1 MKTRAALFHA
11 VGTPFEVVEIDLAE
25 PRPHEVVVRMAA
37 VGICG
42 TDLHQV
48 KGEFRRPTPMVL
60 GHEGAGVVEEV
71 GDAVTRVRPGDD
83 VVLSWAPSCG
93 ECAGCRRGR
102 PATCARLN
110 AAIPNGTLPDGS
122 TGMTYRGETVYRGTA
137 TGCLAERVVV
147 HEQVA
152 LPLAGAVP
160 FDQAALL
167 GCAVLT
173 GVGVVLYAAGVER
186 GASVLVMG
194 AGGVGQFVVQGARIA
209 GAETI
214 VVCDPVEARLDAAR
228 VAGAT
233 HVAVPDALRDVMR
246 AELPDGAD
254 YGFDAVG
261 YPATTTTAL
270 RSTRDGGTAVIVGL
284 PPQGERLDLDP
295 FELIRKEKRLTGT
308 LYGSEDPAVALPA
321 MLEHVSAG
329 RLDLASSLGPS
340 FPLERVDEAVQASL
354 AGESGRVLVLPDA

>member
-1 MKTRAALFHA
+1 VKTRAALFHA
-11 VGTPFEVVEIDLAE
+11 VGEPLEVAEVDLDE
-25 PRPHEVVVRMAA
+25 PRPHEVVVRMSA

-48 KGEFRRPTPMVL
+48 RGEFRRPTPMVL
-60 GHEGAGVVEEV
+60 GHEGAGVVEAV
-71 GDAVTRVRPGDD
+71 GDAVTRVRVGDD

-110 AAIPNGTLPDGS
+110 AAIPNGTLPDGT
-122 TGMTYRGETVYRGTA
+122 TGISYRGETVYRGTA

-147 HEQVA
+147 SEQVA

-160 FDQAALL
+160 FEQAALL

-173 GVGVVLYAAGVER
+173 GVGAVLYAARVAA
-186 GASVLVMG
+186 GASVLVVG

-209 GAETI
+209 GAATI
-214 VVCDPVEARLDAAR
+214 VASDPVEGRRAAAR
-228 VAGAT
+228 KAGAT
-233 HVAVPDALRDVMR
+233 HAVAPDELREVMR
-246 AELPDGAD
+246 EVLPDGAD

-261 YPATTTTAL
+261 DPQTTVTAL
-270 RSTRDGGTAVIVGL
+270 RSTRDGGTTVIVGL
-284 PPQGERLDLDP
+284 PAQGLRLDLDP

-321 MLEHVSAG
+321 MLDHVRAG
-329 RLDLASSLGPS
+329 DLELASSVGPA
-340 FPLERVDEAVQASL
+340 FTLDDVDDAVQASL
-354 AGESGRVLVLPDA
+354 AGEAGRVLVLP

>member
-11 VGTPFEVVEIDLAE
+11 AGEPLEVAEIDLDE

-71 GDAVTRVRPGDD
+71 GDAVTSVRAGDH

-102 PATCARLN
+102 PATCRVLN
-110 AAIPNGTLPDGS
+110 AAIPQGTLPDGT
-122 TGMTYRGETVYRGTA
+122 TGMSYRGETVYRGTA

-147 HEQVA
+147 SEQVA
-152 LPLAGAVP
+152 LPLGGALP

-173 GVGVVLYAAGVER
+173 GIGAALHAAAVQP
-186 GASVLVMG
+186 GATVLVIG

-209 GAETI
+209 GAAAI
-214 VVCDPVEARLDAAR
+214 VVCDPVDARLDAAR
-228 VAGAT
+228 AHGAT
-233 HVAVPDALRDVMR
+233 HVVRPDELRDLMR
-246 AELPDGAD
+246 AELPDGVD

-261 YPATTTTAL
+261 YPATTETTL
-270 RSTRDGGTAVIVGL
+270 RSTREGGTAVIVGL

-308 LYGSEDPAVALPA
+308 LYGSQDPAVALPK
-321 MLEHVSAG
+321 MLEHVRTG

-340 FPLERVDEAVQASL
+340 FSLDEVNAAVETSL
-354 AGESGRVLVLPDA
+354 RGEAGRVLVTP

>member
-1 MKTRAALFHA
+1 MKIRAALFHA
-11 VGTPFEVVEIDLAE
+11 VGEPLEVVELDLDE
-25 PRPHEVVVRMAA
+25 PRPHEVVVRMRA

-60 GHEGAGVVEEV
+60 GHEGAGVVESV
-71 GDAVTRVRPGDD
+71 GDRVSRVRPGDD

-102 PATCARLN
+102 PATCRLLN
-110 AAIPNGTLPDGS
+110 AAIPNGTLPDGT
-122 TGMTYRGETVYRGTA
+122 TGMSYRGETVYRGTA
-137 TGCLAERVVV
+137 TGCLAEYVVV
-147 HEQVA
+147 SEQVA
-152 LPLAGAVP
+152 LPLGGAVP

-173 GVGVVLYAAGVER
+173 GVGAVLYAAGVEPDS
-186 GASVLVMG
+186 SVLVVG

-209 GAETI
+209 GAATI
-214 VVCDPVEARLDAAR
+214 VVSDPVEARLQAAVR
-228 VAGAT
+228 AGAS
-233 HVAVPDALRDVMR
+233 HVAPPDGLRETLRSV
-246 AELPDGAD
+246 LPDGAD

-261 YPATTTTAL
+261 DPMTTETAL

-284 PPQGERLDLDP
+284 PAQGLRLDLDP
-295 FELIRKEKRLTGT
+295 FELIRKEKLLTGT
-308 LYGSEDPAVALPA
+308 LYGSEDPAVSLPA
-321 MLEHVSAG
+321 MLDLVHAG

-340 FPLERVDEAVQASL
+340 FPLDRVDDAVQASL
-354 AGESGRVLVLPDA
+354 AGEAGRVLVLP

>member
-11 VGTPFEVVEIDLAE
+11 VGQPLEVVEIDLAE
-25 PRPHEVVVRMAA
+25 PRPHEVVVRMGA

-48 KGEFRRPTPMVL
+48 KGEFSRPTPMVL
-60 GHEGAGVVEEV
+60 GHEGAGIVEVV

-83 VVLSWAPSCG
+83 VVLSWAPACG

-102 PATCARLN
+102 PATCRILN
-110 AAIPNGTLPDGS
+110 AAIPNGTLPDGT
-122 TGMTYRGETVYRGTA
+122 TGMSHRGETVYRGTA
-137 TGCLAERVVV
+137 TGCLSERVVV
-147 HEQVA
+147 SEQVA
-152 LPLAGAVP
+152 LPLGGAVP

-173 GVGVVLYAAGVER
+173 GVGAVLYAAGVET
-186 GASVLVMG
+186 GDSVLVIG

-209 GAETI
+209 GAAAI
-214 VVCDPVEARLDAAR
+214 VVCDPVDARLDAAR
-228 VAGAT
+228 TQGAT
-233 HVAVPDALRDVMR
+233 HVVRPDELRALMR

-254 YGFDAVG
+254 YAFDAVG
-261 YPATTTTAL
+261 YPATTETAL

-295 FELIRKEKRLTGT
+295 FELIRREKRLTGT

-321 MLEHVSAG
+321 MLEHVRAG

-340 FPLERVDEAVQASL
+340 FSLDEVNTAVETSL
-354 AGESGRVLVLPDA
+354 AGEAGRVLVVP

>member
-11 VGTPFEVVEIDLAE
+11 VGRPLEVVEIDLEE
-25 PRPHEVVVRMAA
+25 PRPDEVVVRMHA

-71 GDAVTRVRPGDD
+71 GDSVTLVAPGDE

-102 PATCARLN
+102 PATCRPLN
-110 AAIPNGTLPDGS
+110 AAIPNGTLPDGTTRMS
-122 TGMTYRGETVYRGTA
+122 YRGETVYRGTA

-147 HEQVA
+147 TEQVA
-152 LPLAGAVP
+152 LPLRGAVP
-160 FDQAALL
+160 FEEAALL

-173 GVGVVLYAAGVER
+173 GVGAVLYAARVEE
-186 GASVLVMG
+186 GASVLVLG

-209 GAETI
+209 GATTI
-214 VVCDPVEARLDAAR
+214 VACDPVEARLEAAR
-228 VAGAT
+228 RAGAT
-233 HVAVPDALRDVMR
+233 HVAAPAQLRDLLR
-246 AELPDGAD
+246 ETLPDGPD

-261 YPATTTTAL
+261 DPTTTETTL
-270 RSTRDGGTAVIVGL
+270 RSTREGGTAVIVGL
-284 PPQGERLDLDP
+284 PAQGARLDLEP
-295 FELIRKEKRLTGT
+295 FELIRKEKVLTGT
-308 LYGSEDPAVALPA
+308 LYGSEDPAIALPA
-321 MLEHVSAG
+321 MLEHVGAG

-340 FPLERVDEAVQASL
+340 FPLDRVDEAVEASL
-354 AGESGRVLVLPDA
+354 AGEAGRVLVVP